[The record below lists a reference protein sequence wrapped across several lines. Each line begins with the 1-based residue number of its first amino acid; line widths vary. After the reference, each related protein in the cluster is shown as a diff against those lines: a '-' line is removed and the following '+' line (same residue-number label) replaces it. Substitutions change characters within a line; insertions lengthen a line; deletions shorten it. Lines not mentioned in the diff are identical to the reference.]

1 MLVDL
6 PLPGVRDRLLLLRS
20 LETFA
25 GLDEEAIT
33 LLAEHSKPRV
43 FRAGEA
49 VFVEGRPVES
59 VHVVVDG
66 QISSRRRGKL
76 LAEVRR
82 ARGVGFLSLL
92 ARDEGGVD
100 AVADLPSHTLEVSA
114 AIVVD
119 AMEENFSF
127 LRNLLRLTGRGLIE
141 RRSGLPA
148 DPDTT
153 PPAEIGVYPT
163 RKHTLVER
171 VLDLRSGGIFAT
183 GNLEPVVELARRNEE
198 VEFAPGEVLWRA
210 GERSTWSIRIIAGLV
225 HCVSAGGREVTV
237 GKGFVLGSLDALGE
251 LPRSFEARAAT
262 RVVAYRSGLED
273 MLSIMESHPSLGREL
288 LAVLARVLLTS

>member
-25 GLDEEAIT
+25 GLDEEAMT
-33 LLAEHSKPRV
+33 LLAEHSRPRA

-49 VFVEGRPVES
+49 VLVEGRPVES

-66 QISSRRRGKL
+66 QISSRRRGRL

-92 ARDEGGVD
+92 ARDDGGVD
-100 AVADLPSHTLEVSA
+100 AVADLPTHTLELPA

-127 LRNLLRLTGRGLIE
+127 LRNLLRLSGRGLMS
-141 RRSGLPA
+141 RRGGLPA
-148 DPDTT
+148 DPDAG
-153 PPAEIGVYPT
+153 PPPEIGTYPE
-163 RKHTLVER
+163 RPHTLVER
-171 VLDLRSGGIFAT
+171 VLAMRSGGIFAT

-198 VEFAPGEVLWRA
+198 VEFAPGELLWRA
-210 GERSTWSIRIIAGLV
+210 GDRATWSVRIIAGLV
-225 HCVSAGGREVTV
+225 DCSIASGRRVTV
-237 GKGFVLGSLDALGE
+237 GQGFVLGSLDALGE
-251 LPRSFEARAAT
+251 LPRSFEARAQT
-262 RVVAYRSGLED
+262 RVVAYRLGLD
-273 MLSIMESHPSLGREL
+273 DLLSIIESHPSLGREL
-288 LAVLARVLLTS
+288 LVVLSRALLGP